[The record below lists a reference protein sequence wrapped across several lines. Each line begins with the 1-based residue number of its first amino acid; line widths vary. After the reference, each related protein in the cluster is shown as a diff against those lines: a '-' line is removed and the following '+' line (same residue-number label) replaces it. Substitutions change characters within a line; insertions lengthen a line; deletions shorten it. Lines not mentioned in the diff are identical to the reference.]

1 MRGGVG
7 KLHWAGRG
15 GSLRTP
21 PRRGVAPGVGKE
33 RPWCRSVFVSFRE
46 EERCWDFINTAVRQG
61 WEAHA
66 LRYDTP
72 RFLAVL
78 RELLALLRRVQPV
91 AICCHGYKANLL
103 GLISARRLGIPIV
116 SVSHGWTAESLRVRL
131 FEALDR
137 RLLRRMD
144 KVVCVSEGQAK
155 KVRHAGVPSAK
166 VQVIHDAVRGDRF
179 ASVEPEYRQRL
190 EAMFLQRP
198 DVIVGAAG
206 RLSPEKG
213 FSVLIDAAAEVLGT
227 QRGQLPAPRSPLP
240 ATVGFVLFG
249 DGPLRSALEAQIE
262 ARGLQGSFHLA
273 GFHSDLDKYY
283 PHLDLLVLPSYTEGL
298 PNVVLEAYAAGV
310 PVVATA
316 VGGTPEAV
324 QDGINGYLVEPGHP
338 RALASRITDMLAD
351 PDRRRAMAQRGRQ
364 MVVQKFS
371 FGRQAKDYRQLFE
384 GLIGEVP
391 TEQVGDNSAA
401 PRKDVDSSFAE
412 VLR

>member
-1 MRGGVG
+1 MATVVHLTASPCFGGTERQMLELGRELSSPAPAFPGDAG
-7 KLHWAGRG
+7 K
-15 GSLRTP
+15 
-21 PRRGVAPGVGKE
+21 K

-46 EERCWDFINTAVRQG
+46 EDRCWDFINAALQQG

-72 RFLAVL
+72 RVLSAL
-78 RELLALLRRVQPV
+78 RELLVLLRRVQAK

-103 GLISARRLGIPIV
+103 GLISARRLGIPVV
-116 SVSHGWTAESLRVRL
+116 SVSHGWTAESLRVRF

-137 RLLRRMD
+137 RLLRYMD

-155 KVRHAGVPSAK
+155 KVRRAGVPGAK

-179 ASVEPEYRQRL
+179 AAAAPEYRQRL
-190 EAMFLQRP
+190 EAMFPQRP

-213 FSVLIDAAAEVLGT
+213 FSVLVDAAAEVL
-227 QRGQLPAPRSPLP
+227 RGREPEAGSRESSSSGSSLHAHCSQPR
-240 ATVGFVLFG
+240 VGFVLFG
-249 DGPLRSALEAQIE
+249 DGPLRSNLESQIV
-262 ARGLQGSFHLA
+262 ARGLNGRFHLA
-273 GFHSDLDKYY
+273 GFRPDLDKFY

-324 QDGINGYLVEPGHP
+324 QDGMNGYLVEPGRP
-338 RALASRITDMLAD
+338 RALADRIADMLAD
-351 PDRRRAMAQRGRQ
+351 PHRRRAMAERGRQ
-364 MVVQKFS
+364 HVVQEFS
-371 FGRQAKDYRQLFE
+371 FARQGKEYRQLFE
-384 GLIGEVP
+384 DLF
-391 TEQVGDNSAA
+391 A
-401 PRKDVDSSFAE
+401 RKR
-412 VLR
+412 VL